1 MYYRIVRNDI
11 SKSKMITITTMI
23 FVTAPAMLVSLAA
36 ILVINLTGAI
46 DTLMMRSK
54 TPHFM
59 QMHTGE
65 IDTERLGAFAEQ
77 NGNVHQFQVLE
88 FLNVEGSSIVIN
100 GNSLAG
106 NVQDNGFSTQSQQFD
121 YLLDLNGNVIQASV
135 GELYVPLC
143 YSKDGTAKIGDQAII
158 FGKSFTVAGFL
169 RDSQM
174 NSLLASSKRFLISN
188 HDYAEIRDLG
198 NREYLIEFRLK
209 DMSGLGTFETA
220 YSSAGLEANG
230 PTLTYPLF
238 KMLNAISDGI
248 MIGVLLLVSMLVVAI
263 AFLCIRFTLLAKIE
277 DDYREIG
284 VMKAIGLRVSDIKK
298 IYLAKYTVIGAAGC
312 ILGYLLS
319 LISRNMLLENIR
331 LSMGESENASTALL
345 CGILGVLLI
354 FLSITAYVN
363 GVLNRFR
370 KISATQAVRF
380 GTPLEKTAGTGHIYL
395 SRNRLFDINIFL
407 GIKDVLTRKR
417 LYATMLIVL
426 MLSVFIITVP
436 QNLYNT
442 ISAESFST
450 YMGIGECDLRFDIQ
464 QTDNIAGKA
473 DEIVKTMEHDGS
485 VLKYTVLKAKTFQVK
500 TDNGLT
506 ERIKIELGNHRVFP
520 LQYSKG
526 RAPMAEDEIALSVL
540 NAGELGKQV
549 GDTMTL
555 VVSGKEKKLTVCG
568 IYSDITNG
576 GKTAKA
582 AFTDDTAD
590 IMWSVIYTEL
600 SDKTLAAEKAS
611 EYGNKFEF
619 AKVSDINEFIT
630 QTFGST
636 MSSIGKISNAAI
648 AVALILTALIT
659 LLFMKMLVA
668 KERYSIAAM
677 KALGFT
683 KQDITLQYISRSVF
697 ILITGLI
704 LGILLA
710 NTLGG
715 MLAGLVISQLGAS
728 SFQFTVN
735 PLSAYLINPLLMVC
749 TVLIAT
755 RMGTAGIGQIRLSE
769 NIKE

>member
-1 MYYRIVRNDI
+1 MYYRIVRKDI
-11 SKSKMITITTMI
+11 SKSKLITLTTLM
-23 FVTAPAMLVSLAA
+23 FVTAAAMLVSLAA

-46 DTLMMRSK
+46 DTLMMRAK

-65 IDTERLGAFAEQ
+65 IDMERLGSFAEQ

-100 GNSLAG
+100 GNSLG
-106 NVQDNGFSTQSQQFD
+106 GSVQDNGFSTQSRQFD
-121 YLLDLNGNVIQASV
+121 YLLDLNGDIIQASD

-143 YSKDGTAKIGDQAII
+143 YKKDGTAKIGDQAII

-174 NSLLASSKRFLISN
+174 NSLLASSKRFLISS

-198 NREYLIEFRLK
+198 SQEYLIEFRLR
-209 DMSGLGTFETA
+209 DMSGLSAFETA
-220 YSSAGLEANG
+220 YISAGLEANG
-230 PTLTYPLF
+230 PILTYPLF

-248 MIGVLLLVSMLVVAI
+248 MIGVLLLISALVVAI
-263 AFLCIRFTLLAKIE
+263 AFLCICFTLLAKIE

-298 IYLAKYTVIGAAGC
+298 IYLAKYMVIGAAGC
-312 ILGYLLS
+312 ILGLLLS
-319 LISRNMLLENIR
+319 FLFRDMLLENIR

-345 CGILGVLLI
+345 FGLLGVLVI
-354 FLSITAYVN
+354 FLSITIYVN
-363 GVLNRFR
+363 GVLNRFH

-380 GTPLEKTAGTGHIYL
+380 GTPLEKPSGTGHIYL
-395 SRNRLFDINIFL
+395 SKNRLFDINIFL

-426 MLSVFIITVP
+426 VISVFIIMVP

-450 YMGIGECDLRFDIQ
+450 YMGIGKCDLRFDIQ
-464 QTDNIAGKA
+464 QTGNIAGKA
-473 DEIVKTMEHDGS
+473 AEIVKTMEQDGS
-485 VLKYTVLKAKTFQVK
+485 VLRYTVLTTKTFQVK
-500 TDNGLT
+500 TDNGPS

-526 RAPMAEDEIALSVL
+526 RAPVAENELALSAL
-540 NAGELGKQV
+540 NAAELDKQV
-549 GDTMTL
+549 GDIMTL

-590 IMWSVIYTEL
+590 IMWSVIYSEL
-600 SDKTLAAEKAS
+600 SDKSLAAEKAY

-619 AKVSDINEFIT
+619 AKVSDIDEFIN

-636 MSSIGKISNAAI
+636 RSSIGKISNAAL
-648 AVALILTALIT
+648 AVALLLTVLIT

-668 KERYSIAAM
+668 QERYSIAAM

-683 KQDITLQYISRSVF
+683 KQDITRQYVSRSVF
-697 ILITGLI
+697 LLITGLI

-715 MLAGLVISQLGAS
+715 SLAGLVIKQLGAS
-728 SFQFTVN
+728 SFHFTIN
-735 PLSAYLINPLLMVC
+735 PLSAYLINPFMMAC
-749 TVLIAT
+749 AVLIAT
-755 RMGTAGIGQIRLSE
+755 RIGAAGTGQIRISE